1 MNYVK
6 HIKYNFLL
14 VFKTYTESNEK
25 IIDKFKEIFNLKLDL
40 INQEKNSNRTYKIN
54 ELQDLETVFSE
65 LSMYI
70 PSLFDYLWKSPESI
84 STLLLHAEKR
94 DIKNILGNFFMNN
107 FYYNISSLNS
117 KDDQLI
123 YIITLLLKEEINS
136 LKDENEFSNNS
147 RCSIIFESFFDKK
160 EIRLYLKKILF
171 DVVKRMDTASFT
183 DYIYLFE
190 QNDKIDNKMPTL
202 EIVKNNKFNMKT
214 FTENYIYKS
223 VNKEELEKKILEYDN
238 DEISIVLKKL
248 IKDIED
254 HPNKYLNQTFI
265 NNMRSSK
272 CKNIL
277 DHYYVFFCKVIEIID
292 LLFEN
297 LLKYIESIPYS
308 IRCLCKIISVLAE
321 KKYQKSKYIN
331 KYSFLYNIFFH
342 NLILPALV
350 NPLSTL
356 IDEYKISTNAI
367 HNINTIIIIIK
378 NLCFGDL
385 FGENNYTPF
394 NWYIIEKIPT
404 LFEFYNNICDVDLPD
419 FIEKLIY
426 DQLPKDYKYDYFKEN
441 PEERFIYRNICFNV
455 EELYCLVC
463 NIEKCKDIIT
473 LNEKLTSKFIAKK
486 TKLEQIKKK
495 ESEKNCEAS
504 GKKIVNYFLLTN
516 FIVNEKFEKM
526 TNIKNRQYFILKELK
541 SNKSDEEIVQSK
553 LIKLKN
559 VFFALLYNS
568 PTLSKNY
575 FRKRKKSDIKSIL
588 KEILTLPIINIDNT
602 YIPNNFYVNFVLD
615 HLYDLPNDLKENDY
629 EELLNE
635 MESEVTKSIQGMNSN
650 EITSFGQYL
659 KETEKEKNIY
669 ETIKTIAKNME
680 FDKKIRK
687 IAEKTIKL
695 DLTINDNKL
704 VNFFS
709 QLAQNNQFS
718 KLFDLD
724 INKKKKTKIIS
735 TTINSFIQK
744 FPKIEMLEI
753 IGEADLFQ
761 DLEKKQI
768 PNIINNFFLMVKQN
782 LEEEKI
788 IDEEIRQDIYN
799 KIYDY
804 ITEQINDKLFPKE
817 PSVKDI
823 KIFQN
828 SYKHSWIRL
837 SNLIRENNYI
847 LEDYLFDSFIWFIK
861 FEKEKS
867 PRKKLLCIKEI
878 FEYIYKFSK
887 INGVKEVGLDEEM
900 TLLLY
905 ILIKSRLQR
914 IYSNCKYTEL
924 FRDENK
930 DGLEKN
936 E

>member
-1 MNYVK
+1 
-6 HIKYNFLL
+6 
-14 VFKTYTESNEK
+14 
-25 IIDKFKEIFNLKLDL
+25 
-40 INQEKNSNRTYKIN
+40 
-54 ELQDLETVFSE
+54 
-65 LSMYI
+65 MYI
-70 PSLFDYLWKSPESI
+70 PTLFDYLWKSPESI

-107 FYYNISSLNS
+107 FYDNISPLNS

-136 LKDENEFSNNS
+136 FKDENEFSNNS
-147 RCSIIFESFFDKK
+147 RCSTIFESFFDKK

-171 DVVKRMDTASFT
+171 DVVKKMDTANFT
-183 DYIYLFE
+183 DYIYIFE
-190 QNDKIDNKMPTL
+190 QNNKIDSKMPSL
-202 EIVKNNKFNMKT
+202 EIDKNNKLNIET
-214 FTENYIYKS
+214 FKNNYINKS
-223 VNKEELEKKILEYDN
+223 VNKEELEKKISEFDN
-238 DEISIVLKKL
+238 DEISIILKNL

-254 HPNKYLNQTFI
+254 HPNKYLNETFI

-272 CKNIL
+272 CENIL

-297 LLKYIESIPYS
+297 LLKNIEFIPYS
-308 IRCLCKIISVLAE
+308 IRCLCKIISVLTE
-321 KKYQKSKYIN
+321 KKYQKSKYVN
-331 KYSFLYNIFFH
+331 KYSFLYSIFFH

-356 IDEYKISTNAI
+356 IGEYKINTNAI
-367 HNINTIIIIIK
+367 HNINTIVIIIQK
-378 NLCFGDL
+378 LCFGDL
-385 FGENNYTPF
+385 FNKNNYTPF

-404 LFEFYNNICDVDLPD
+404 LFEFYNNICDVELPD

-463 NIEKCKDIIT
+463 NIEKCKDNIA

-526 TNIKNRQYFILKELK
+526 ANIKNREYFILKELK
-541 SNKSDEEIVQSK
+541 RNQSDEEIVQNK
-553 LIKLKN
+553 IIKLKN

-568 PTLSKNY
+568 PTLSRNY

-602 YIPNNFYVNFVLD
+602 YIPINFYINFVLD

-629 EELLNE
+629 EKLLNE

-659 KETEKEKNIY
+659 NETEKEKIIY
-669 ETIKTIAKNME
+669 ETIKTIVKNME

-695 DLTINDNKL
+695 DLTVDNKL

-709 QLAQNNQFS
+709 QLVQNNQFS
-718 KLFDLD
+718 KIFDLD
-724 INKKKKTKIIS
+724 INKKKKKTKIIS

-788 IDEEIRQDIYN
+788 IDEEIKQDIYN

-804 ITEQINDKLFPKE
+804 IMEQINDKLFPKE

-905 ILIKSRLQR
+905 ILIRSRLQK

-924 FRDENK
+924 FIDKNKEILENSQLYK
-930 DGLEKN
+930 IILTCRKMEDIKIEDFYNINISDYYKN
-936 E
+936 CDLAQQGILY